1 MAGNRLASDEW
12 GDFVL
17 ETFLRARTEGAY
29 AALRIVAG
37 LLYAFHGVQ
46 IVFGVLSNVHPP
58 VGSQIWI
65 GGVLELVT
73 GLMVAAGVLTSWAAF
88 VASGTMAVAYV
99 QFHWKLQGGP
109 NFFPAINQGEAAL
122 LNAFLFLY
130 IGCRGAGRFSVSG
143 NKP

>member
-1 MAGNRLASDEW
+1 
-12 GDFVL
+12 VL
-17 ETFLRARTEGAY
+17 ESFLRSKTEGAY

-46 IVFGVLSNVHPP
+46 IVFGYLSEVHPP

-73 GLMVAAGVLTSWAAF
+73 GLMIAAGILTSWAAF

-99 QFHWKLQGGP
+99 QFHWKFQGGP
-109 NFFPAINQGEAAL
+109 NFWPAINHGEPAL

-130 IGCRGAGRFSVSG
+130 IACRGAGRFSLSG
-143 NKP
+143 NKA

>member
-1 MAGNRLASDEW
+1 M
-12 GDFVL
+12 L
-17 ETFLRARTEGAY
+17 ERFLRSKAEAAY
-29 AALRIVAG
+29 ALLRVVAG

-46 IVFGVLSNVHPP
+46 IVFGFLSNFRPP

-65 GGVLELVT
+65 GGVLELAT
-73 GLMVAAGVLTSWAAF
+73 GLMIAAGFLTSWAAF

-109 NFFPAINQGEAAL
+109 NLFPAINQGEAAL

-130 IGCRGAGRFSVSG
+130 IACRGAGRFSVSG

>member
-1 MAGNRLASDEW
+1 M
-12 GDFVL
+12 L
-17 ETFLRARTEGAY
+17 ESFLRSKTEGAY

-46 IVFGVLSNVHPP
+46 IVFGYLSEVHPP

-73 GLMVAAGVLTSWAAF
+73 GLMIAAGFLTSWAAF

-99 QFHWKLQGGP
+99 QFHWKFQGGS
-109 NFFPAINQGEAAL
+109 NFWPAINHGEPAL

-130 IGCRGAGRFSVSG
+130 IACRGAGRFSLSG
-143 NKP
+143 NKT